1 MRNVALALLLG
12 LTLAACKEKEDP
24 EVKGNDFLYRA
35 RLELNA
41 GNYEEARQLV
51 KQMREEVPLALN
63 ARESGILLMDSINL
77 AEAQEQLRV
86 RDSLIQVT
94 ENPDR
99 LARDTMQAR
108 FDEACQKVKFYHRKL
123 QHDRKNKKQ
132 H

>member
-63 ARESGILLMDSINL
+63 ARESGS
-77 AEAQEQLRV
+77 V
-86 RDSLIQVT
+86 TDSLIQVT

>member
-35 RLELNA
+35 WLELNA

-86 RDSLIQVT
+86 TDSLIQVT

>member
-1 MRNVALALLLG
+1 MRNVTLALLLG
-12 LTLAACKEKEDP
+12 LTLAACKEQEDP

-86 RDSLIQVT
+86 TDSLIQVT